1 MKSNIMFGLAAAA
14 LTLTACSQEEILNNV
29 ESNPDVIGFSAVSN
43 LTSRSAD
50 SYCNT
55 NLPGA
60 FNVVA
65 ITADGTEKF
74 TDVAKGDGKGY
85 TTEAAHYWGAEAL
98 NFHAYVNGTY
108 SRDANGAY
116 FKGFEPAANAT
127 EQLDLLYSVKNDVYR
142 ETVKLNFRHALS
154 QIVFRAWNKSSLN
167 VTISGV
173 TIGHINSKGDFT
185 FPTVNTEDN
194 YENHE
199 LMADPTKQL
208 EGQGTWDNVADSEF
222 KNYTAKLNES
232 ITFTPNSEVG
242 MITNVNHKPE
252 SENNPK
258 GDLSMLL
265 LPQQTKAWDPSQT
278 GAAFNGAYFLLDV
291 EFTNDKGELMNYKGI
306 TQAVIPADILWKQ
319 GVRYIYTFIFEDGGN
334 GGYTPDPEN
343 PEPVLGG
350 KISYEV
356 SVDDFVPADSW
367 GETEW
372 NGTGAVQQ
380 TKEYTL
386 TFQGNSPIVKTST
399 ANEFVFSG
407 NAPEA
412 TAEGKKFLGWAETE
426 GGEVVLAAGAAYE
439 VTLTSENPTKT
450 YYPVFADEYTFTLTV
465 GDQKVSKTTTEASAT
480 LKLTPESP
488 VKEGHNFLGWATT
501 PDATEATVAPNTEI
515 VFEATVENPTIT
527 YYPVFEVA
535 TVEITLSF
543 DTNGEN
549 TIASITKT
557 VNYGEE
563 ATFTLPT
570 NADVTTADESY
581 SLEGWLTT
589 PPAQKI
595 IGANDPDVEGLY
607 NPGYRNFKASKSMT
621 LYAVYRETTAGS
633 GGGGDDPNIK

>member
-1 MKSNIMFGLAAAA
+1 M
-14 LTLTACSQEEILNNV
+14 
-29 ESNPDVIGFSAVSN
+29 
-43 LTSRSAD
+43 
-50 SYCNT
+50 
-55 NLPGA
+55 
-60 FNVVA
+60 
-65 ITADGTEKF
+65 
-74 TDVAKGDGKGY
+74 
-85 TTEAAHYWGAEAL
+85 
-98 NFHAYVNGTY
+98 
-108 SRDANGAY
+108 
-116 FKGFEPAANAT
+116 
-127 EQLDLLYSVKNDVYR
+127 
-142 ETVKLNFRHALS
+142 
-154 QIVFRAWNKSSLN
+154 
-167 VTISGV
+167 
-173 TIGHINSKGDFT
+173 
-185 FPTVNTEDN
+185 
-194 YENHE
+194 
-199 LMADPTKQL
+199 
-208 EGQGTWDNVADSEF
+208 
-222 KNYTAKLNES
+222 
-232 ITFTPNSEVG
+232 
-242 MITNVNHKPE
+242 
-252 SENNPK
+252 
-258 GDLSMLL
+258 
-265 LPQQTKAWDPSQT
+265 
-278 GAAFNGAYFLLDV
+278 
-291 EFTNDKGELMNYKGI
+291 
-306 TQAVIPADILWKQ
+306 
-319 GVRYIYTFIFEDGGN
+319 
-334 GGYTPDPEN
+334 
-343 PEPVLGG
+343 
-350 KISYEV
+350 
-356 SVDDFVPADSW
+356 
-367 GETEW
+367 
-372 NGTGAVQQ
+372 
-380 TKEYTL
+380 
-386 TFQGNSPIVKTST
+386 KTST

>member
-242 MITNVNHKPE
+242 MITNVNHKQG
-252 SENNPK
+252 

-291 EFTNDKGELMNYKGI
+291 EFTNAHEL
-306 TQAVIPADILWKQ
+306 Q
-319 GVRYIYTFIFEDGGN
+319 GHHAGRY
-334 GGYTPDPEN
+334 
-343 PEPVLGG
+343 
-350 KISYEV
+350 SRR
-356 SVDDFVPADSW
+356 
-367 GETEW
+367 
-372 NGTGAVQQ
+372 
-380 TKEYTL
+380 
-386 TFQGNSPIVKTST
+386 
-399 ANEFVFSG
+399 
-407 NAPEA
+407 
-412 TAEGKKFLGWAETE
+412 
-426 GGEVVLAAGAAYE
+426 
-439 VTLTSENPTKT
+439 
-450 YYPVFADEYTFTLTV
+450 
-465 GDQKVSKTTTEASAT
+465 
-480 LKLTPESP
+480 
-488 VKEGHNFLGWATT
+488 H
-501 PDATEATVAPNTEI
+501 
-515 VFEATVENPTIT
+515 
-527 YYPVFEVA
+527 
-535 TVEITLSF
+535 
-543 DTNGEN
+543 
-549 TIASITKT
+549 
-557 VNYGEE
+557 
-563 ATFTLPT
+563 
-570 NADVTTADESY
+570 
-581 SLEGWLTT
+581 SLEAGRALHLHFHLRRWWQRWLHS
-589 PPAQKI
+589 
-595 IGANDPDVEGLY
+595 
-607 NPGYRNFKASKSMT
+607 RSRKSRT
-621 LYAVYRETTAGS
+621 RPRWQDLLRG
-633 GGGGDDPNIK
+633 

>member
-1 MKSNIMFGLAAAA
+1 MKSNIMLGIAGAA
-14 LTLTACSQEEILNNV
+14 LALTACSQDEILNNV
-29 ESNPDVIGFSAVSN
+29 ESNPDVIGFAAVSN

-65 ITADGTEKF
+65 TKADGTVEF
-74 TDVAKGDGKGY
+74 EDVAKGNGTGY
-85 TTEAAHYWGAEAL
+85 TTDAAHYWKADAL

-108 SRDANGAY
+108 TRDANGAY

-208 EGQGTWDNVADSEF
+208 EGQGTWDNVAASEF

-242 MITNVNHKPE
+242 MITNVNHKQG
-252 SENNPK
+252 

-278 GAAFNGAYFLLDV
+278 GAEFNGAYFLLDV
-291 EFTNDKGELMNYKGI
+291 EFTNEDGELMNYKGI
-306 TQAVIPADILWKQ
+306 KQAVIPADILWKQ

-356 SVDDFVPADSW
+356 SVDDFVPADNW
-367 GETEW
+367 GNTDW

-399 ANEFVFSG
+399 ANELVFSG

-439 VTLTSENPTKT
+439 VTLTSDNRSKT
-450 YYPVFADEYTFTLTV
+450 YYPVFANEYTYTLTV
-465 GDQKVSKTTTEASAT
+465 GDQKATETTTEESAT

-501 PDATEATVAPNTEI
+501 PNATEATVAPNTEI
-515 VFEATVENPTIT
+515 VFEATAENPSIT

-535 TVEITLSF
+535 TVEITLTF
-543 DTNGEN
+543 DLNGGEP
-549 TIASITKT
+549 TEGLDPIVKT
-557 VNYGEE
+557 VNYGEAASFE
-563 ATFTLPT
+563 IPRKKVNTK
-570 NADVTTADESY
+570 DESY
-581 SLEGWLTT
+581 QFEGWLLEK
-589 PPAQKI
+589 PANNLLGKDAEVPAGLI
-595 IGANDPDVEGLY
+595 KAGATNVE
-607 NPGYRNFKASKSMT
+607 FSKNTT
-621 LYAVYRETTAGS
+621 LYAIFRSTTQTIGGS
-633 GGGGDDPNIK
+633 VGDSGIE